1 MNLIAD
7 YIDHPTQVG
16 FQRNDDEEILD
27 SYSRTVVEVA
37 RRVSNSVVQVRVI
50 KNGDQANSGKRP
62 LEANGSGFIIS
73 TDGLLVTNNHVA
85 GDCEKITIVL
95 QDGSQYQAI
104 PVGFD
109 PFTDLALLKID
120 GVGLKA
126 LSLGDSDALQ
136 VGQMAIAVGNPY
148 GFNYTVTAGVVSALG
163 RSLRSESGRM
173 IENVIQTDAALNP
186 GNSGGPLVNS
196 RGEVIGVNTAIIAGA
211 QGLCFAVSSN
221 LARYVIGKLVREGK
235 VKRAFIGIAGQT
247 IHLSLRIASYNKLEA
262 QSGVYVAE
270 KERYEGVY
278 NTELSTG
285 DIIVGLNETP
295 VASVED
301 LHRLLNEDMIGKVID
316 LTVLRNNFKT
326 NIKVIAG
333 ELN

>member
-1 MNLIAD
+1 M
-7 YIDHPTQVG
+7 
-16 FQRNDDEEILD
+16 
-27 SYSRTVVEVA
+27 
-37 RRVSNSVVQVRVI
+37 
-50 KNGDQANSGKRP
+50 
-62 LEANGSGFIIS
+62 
-73 TDGLLVTNNHVA
+73 
-85 GDCEKITIVL
+85 
-95 QDGSQYQAI
+95 
-104 PVGFD
+104 
-109 PFTDLALLKID
+109 
-120 GVGLKA
+120 
-126 LSLGDSDALQ
+126 
-136 VGQMAIAVGNPY
+136 
-148 GFNYTVTAGVVSALG
+148 
-163 RSLRSESGRM
+163 
-173 IENVIQTDAALNP
+173 
-186 GNSGGPLVNS
+186 NS